1 MRILVVDDEQKV
13 TDYVKGIITS
23 VGYVCDTASCCRD
36 ASALINS
43 SKGDYQYDLII
54 LDRVLPDG
62 DGLDMILNLR
72 CKNIKTP
79 VIFFSALSSYENR
92 VKAFDFGADD
102 FIAKSELHKGEFL
115 ARIRAVLRRCF
126 SHHFSKFKLGNMLVD
141 FHMQVCKMRGE
152 VVQLTNK
159 EYSMLEL
166 MCLHGRGAII
176 SKDKFISHLYS
187 NNEPTEQ
194 KIIDV
199 FACKLRSK
207 LAACNDG
214 VSYIETVWGR
224 GYTLN
229 ENVPPLRSAGKSAK
243 VAADRSGDLEKVDST
258 RELQGSTS

>member
-92 VKAFDFGADD
+92 IKAFDFGADD
-102 FIAKSELHKGEFL
+102 FIAKSELHKGTASVCFL
-115 ARIRAVLRRCF
+115 IQIRSLCCNSLSCRASILQAKSAAFSAPAFPIERVPTGVPAGIWHIESKLSRPLSVLL
-126 SHHFSKFKLGNMLVD
+126 STGTPKTGIS
-141 FHMQVCKMRGE
+141 
-152 VVQLTNK
+152 
-159 EYSMLEL
+159 L
-166 MCLHGRGAII
+166 MAAII
-176 SKDKFISHLYS
+176 PGKWAAPPAPAIIVPIPLSAALFENSYNLAGVLCADITAVFIPDR
-187 NNEPTEQ
+187 E
-194 KIIDV
+194 
-199 FACKLRSK
+199 KLQP
-207 LAACNDG
+207 G
-214 VSYIETVWGR
+214 
-224 GYTLN
+224 
-229 ENVPPLRSAGKSAK
+229 
-243 VAADRSGDLEKVDST
+243 
-258 RELQGSTS
+258 